1 MIALDWGLS
10 SFRAFRLDAAGA
22 MLAQRSAPAGVL
34 TITDGG
40 FEAALVAQLGDWLDA
55 GTAGGLDGRSDSG
68 PIIAAGMIS
77 SRQGWVEAPYVA
89 CPAGVAELAG
99 RLTRHKLARGGAI
112 WFVPGA
118 QWSDDGAIDVMRG
131 EETQIVGALAA
142 RAIGDAVLCLPGT
155 HSKWAIAAGGRIT
168 RFRTYM
174 TGELFAV
181 LRRHSILGRLMPEH
195 LADDRDDADAFAQGL
210 ARAAEPGGLL
220 HHLFSARTAGLFGR
234 IAGPALASYLS
245 GLVIGDEI
253 ASALA
258 TVPRDVPLLLVGAP
272 ALCARYEAALAQHG
286 IAADVLPE
294 TVSALG
300 IHAIARAA
308 GLAVG

>member
-10 SFRAFRLDAAGA
+10 SFRAFRLDEAGA
-22 MLAQRSAPAGVL
+22 ILAQRSAPAGVL
-34 TITDGG
+34 TIADGA
-40 FEAALVAQLGDWLDA
+40 FEAALASQLGDWLEGDI
-55 GTAGGLDGRSDSG
+55 G
-68 PIIAAGMIS
+68 PIVAAGMIG
-77 SRQGWVEAPYVA
+77 SRQGWVEAPYVP
-89 CPAGVAELAG
+89 CPAGVADLAA
-99 RLTRHKLARGGAI
+99 RLTRHQLARAGAI

-118 QWSDDGAIDVMRG
+118 RWSDDQAIDVMRG

-142 RAIGDAVLCLPGT
+142 RGLRDAVLCLPGT

-174 TGELFAV
+174 TGELFGL
-181 LRRHSILGRLMPEH
+181 LRRHSILGRLMPDDP
-195 LADDRDDADAFAQGL
+195 ADDRDDSDAFAQGI

-220 HHLFSARTAGLFGR
+220 HHLFSARTAGLFDR
-234 IAGPALASYLS
+234 IAGPALAAYLS

-258 TVPRDVPLLLVGAP
+258 TAPRAAPLLLVGAP
-272 ALCARYEAALAQHG
+272 ALCARYARALAQRG
-286 IAADVLPE
+286 VASETLPE
-294 TVSALG
+294 TVGARG

-308 GLAVG
+308 GLVDG